1 MDIID
6 RSCGFLTG
14 LVVEV
19 EEGVAEVDEDVLDVV
34 VDKEKALYQLLK
46 S

>member
-1 MDIID
+1 M
-6 RSCGFLTG
+6 
-14 LVVEV
+14 EV